1 MMTDVLFISCI
12 ALVLILIAIAS
23 IYVVAFVFIG
33 DLKFT
38 NIVIRDSFETSLSK
52 KRKKK
57 RQEEMVSLM
66 NFVYRKEAQ
75 RIAGSSDKDIA
86 NSLNIK
92 IEEAKK
98 FKKNVVGLL
107 KKKDFSFITLSDVK
121 EYDKIN
127 KTYSFINL
135 VIEDVRLLSNPRNQ
149 VVIKLVINYLHKEI
163 DEENFKKEIYQIFED
178 DNYAKQKL
186 KKMKKKNRS
195 NVNVKDFLY
204 AIFDDSFFRNADSKN
219 GLRKL
224 YEKIEMA

>member
-12 ALVLILIAIAS
+12 AFVLILIAIAS
-23 IYVVAFVFIG
+23 VYVVTFVFIG

-38 NIVIRDSFETSLSK
+38 NIVIRDSFETSLLK
-52 KRKKK
+52 KRKEK

>member
-12 ALVLILIAIAS
+12 AFVLILIAIAS
-23 IYVVAFVFIG
+23 VYVVTFVFIG

-52 KRKKK
+52 KRKEK